1 MSELIDISGKK
12 ISYVQTTYAD
22 LFSIYSSLGNM
33 TPALAYFTRKVRE
46 KFMKL
51 NGERIK
57 SINQKYVELQM
68 KYFKY
73 ETVDNKNR
81 FVVVDNKKQFNDGMT
96 EEMFMNEWQEYLS
109 HPVTIM
115 E

>member
-12 ISYVQTTYAD
+12 ISSVQTTYAD

-68 KYFKY
+68 KYFNWWRKHT
-73 ETVDNKNR
+73 EDDEPTDSDLDQWMDNEKTR
-81 FVVVDNKKQFNDGMT
+81 
-96 EEMFMNEWQEYLS
+96 Y
-109 HPVTIM
+109 
-115 E
+115 